1 VVYFGDSCFG
11 VEDSYE
17 VKWYAHVYV
26 SRGGGITADI
36 FEESGSGMVDPEV
49 ILRRL

>member
-1 VVYFGDSCFG
+1 MVYFVDSCFG

-26 SRGGGITADI
+26 SRGGHIMADI
-36 FEESGSGMVDPEV
+36 FEGSRSGMVDPEV
-49 ILRRL
+49 ILRRR